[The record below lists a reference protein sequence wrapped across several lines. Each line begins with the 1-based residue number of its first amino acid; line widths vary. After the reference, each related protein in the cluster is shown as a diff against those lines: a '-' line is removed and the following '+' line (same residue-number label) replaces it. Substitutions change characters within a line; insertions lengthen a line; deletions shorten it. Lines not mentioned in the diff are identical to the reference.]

1 LPKYCKIVFQ
11 PSGRRGIFPCDTNL
25 LTAALELGEPIESL
39 CGGKGSCGKCMV
51 LINNGIKNVCEIT
64 EIEKQTLTEQEIAQN
79 YRLACMAKA
88 IDDVEVTVPEESQ
101 RKEQVILTEGRKIDF
116 TIDPAVR
123 KYFLKIP
130 LPSLEDLLA
139 DKERLEKSLA
149 ENFGLKNL
157 LIDFH
162 ALKKLSNLMREN
174 KGNVTVTVW
183 NDKEIIDIEPDEVS
197 KSYGLAIDIGTTTVV
212 AYLLE
217 LETGR
222 RVAIESMT
230 NPQVAYGEDV
240 VSRISHVI
248 TAENGLQRLGDII
261 RTGINSL
268 IEQLIKKSNITQDQ
282 IEEVTIVGN
291 SVMHHLFLKLTP
303 EFIGRSPFV
312 PVTHMPMNVK
322 ARDIGINVNPSGNI
336 HVLPLE
342 AGYVGADNV
351 GVLIASEIYKSPEVS
366 LVIDIGTNGEI
377 VLGNNERLFSV
388 SCAAGP
394 ALEGAHIKF
403 GMRAAAGAIERVI
416 IGENFEP
423 AYKTI
428 GDEKPRGICGSGIID
443 VMAELFRVG
452 IIEKNGRFADI
463 DTHRLR
469 RNNKI
474 KEYVLEWA
482 SNAAINTDIVI
493 TQKDVREVQLAKG
506 AMYAGAVIL
515 MNKFGCTKL
524 DRILL
529 AGAFGNYIDKKSAM
543 LIGLYPDCDLE
554 RVVSV
559 GNAAGEGAI
568 MALLSKEK
576 REEAKRIARVV
587 EYVELTLEKDFEPEF
602 MNAMYFPHRKDS
614 FPHLKEIL
622 D

>member
-1 LPKYCKIVFQ
+1 MI
-11 PSGRRGIFPCDTNL
+11 
-25 LTAALELGEPIESL
+25 
-39 CGGKGSCGKCMV
+39 
-51 LINNGIKNVCEIT
+51 LINNGIENVSELT
-64 EIEKQTLTEQEIAQN
+64 EIEKRTLTEQEIMQH
-79 YRLACMAKA
+79 YRLACMTKA
-88 IDDVEVTVPEESQ
+88 LGDVEATVPEES
-101 RKEQVILTEGRKIDF
+101 RHKEQVILTEGRKIDF
-116 TIDPAVR
+116 PRNPAVR
-123 KYFLKIP
+123 KHSVTMP
-130 LPSLEDLLA
+130 LPALEDLLA
-139 DKERLEKSLA
+139 DKERLEESLVK
-149 ENFGLKNL
+149 NFGLNNL
-157 LIDFH
+157 DIDYLV
-162 ALKKLSNLMREN
+162 LKKLPTLIRESN
-174 KGNVTVTVW
+174 GNVTVTVW
-183 NDKEIIDIEPDEVS
+183 NEKEIIDIEPNDVS
-197 KSYGLAIDIGTTTVV
+197 ASYGLAVDIGTTTVV
-212 AYLLE
+212 AYLIE
-217 LETGR
+217 LETGK

-240 VSRISHVI
+240 VSRISYVI
-248 TAENGLQRLGDII
+248 TAEDGLQRLGDII

-268 IEQLIKKSNITQDQ
+268 IDQLIKRSKINYDQ
-282 IEEVTIVGN
+282 IEEVSIVGN

-312 PVTHMPMNVK
+312 PVTHTPMNVK
-322 ARDIGINVNPSGNI
+322 ARDVGINVNPSGNI
-336 HVLPLE
+336 HVLPIE

-351 GVLIASEIYKSPEVS
+351 AVLIASEIHKSPEIS
-366 LVIDIGTNGEI
+366 LVIDIGTNGEL
-377 VLGNNERLFSV
+377 VLGNNEKLFSV

-403 GMRAAAGAIERVI
+403 GMRAAAGAIERVTI
-416 IGENFEP
+416 NETFEP
-423 AYKTI
+423 TYKTI
-428 GDEKPRGICGSGIID
+428 GDENPRGICGSGIID

-452 IIEKNGRFADI
+452 IIEKNGRFADL
-463 DTHRLR
+463 DTPRLR
-469 RNNKI
+469 RTNKV

-515 MNKFGCTKL
+515 MNRFGCTKL
-524 DRILL
+524 DRIML

-576 REEAKRIARVV
+576 RQEAKRIARAV
-587 EYVELTLEKDFEPEF
+587 EYVELTLEKEFEPEF
-602 MNAMYFPHRKDS
+602 MNAMYFPHRKDD

-622 D
+622 DKNP